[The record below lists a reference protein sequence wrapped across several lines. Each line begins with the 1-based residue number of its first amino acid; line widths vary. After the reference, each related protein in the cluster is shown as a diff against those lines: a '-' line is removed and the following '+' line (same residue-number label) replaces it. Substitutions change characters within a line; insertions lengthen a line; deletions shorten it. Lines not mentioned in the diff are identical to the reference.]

1 MKLIQ
6 QTVGMISTNC
16 YFIQDETSGQAAIVD
31 PGGVSQLVDKAVSE
45 TGRQNVRYILLTH
58 GHFDHIA
65 AVKHYQQ
72 LTQAQVV
79 IQKQDVPMLADES
92 INLGGVYFP
101 GGMEPLQA
109 DIVLQDGEELA
120 LGNSKIKL
128 LHTPGHTA
136 GSSCYLIGDSLFT
149 GDTLMHQS
157 VGRTDFPTGNYQQ
170 LKSSLQR
177 LNDLE
182 GNYTVYPGHGPATTL
197 AFERADN
204 PFLGK
209 NYYDDIY

>member
-92 INLGGVYFP
+92 INLGGVYFS

-136 GSSCYLIGDSLFT
+136 GSSCYLIGAFYRRHCNAPERGAHRFPHRELPAVKILFAAA
-149 GDTLMHQS
+149 
-157 VGRTDFPTGNYQQ
+157 
-170 LKSSLQR
+170 K
-177 LNDLE
+177 
-182 GNYTVYPGHGPATTL
+182 
-197 AFERADN
+197 
-204 PFLGK
+204 
-209 NYYDDIY
+209 

>member
-65 AVKHYQQ
+65 AVKH
-72 LTQAQVV
+72 
-79 IQKQDVPMLADES
+79 
-92 INLGGVYFP
+92 YFP

-197 AFERADN
+197 AFERANN